1 MDREFERDDY
11 ALRLLIEDLQ
21 RQGRSEKDIEAAVR
35 AASRRL
41 GYPTSR
47 PARRPRGLGLLRRPL
62 RRSSARKQ
70 AR

>member
-47 PARRPRGLGLLRRPL
+47 PARRARRLNLLRRP
-62 RRSSARKQ
+62 ARKQ

>member
-11 ALRLLIEDLQ
+11 TLRLLIEDMQ

-41 GYPTSR
+41 GYPSGKPTRGSR
-47 PARRPRGLGLLRRPL
+47 RLGLLRRP
-62 RRSSARKQ
+62 ARKQ
-70 AR
+70 IR